1 MKLSYLIDGIAENS
15 QEVNGVS
22 ADSRGVKNGEAFFC
36 IRGTKTNGAGYIDEA
51 IKNGAT
57 VIVSDEK
64 LPTTPSV
71 VRSVTVKNVRSA
83 YAVACSRMYG
93 EPSRKMKMIGV
104 TGTNGKTTVCSMI
117 ESALLAAGKKCA
129 VIGTLG
135 ARFEG
140 KFTSLSTMTTP
151 DPEVLY
157 ALLYEYSNKGAEYVV
172 MEASSHSL
180 AQSKL
185 DGIYFD
191 VGAITNVSAE
201 HLDYH
206 KNMQDYCIAKQSLFE
221 RSRGGVFL
229 CDDFYTTEM
238 YNCAKGKKIA
248 CSVKDKRYQIH
259 AERVGFDFENGCILT
274 VKDGTETVTLHSPIP
289 ASFTPSNVML
299 AYAVLKTL
307 GIKNEHIHNG
317 IASLKCVQG
326 RMERVTTGRDFS
338 VFIDFAHTPDALSR
352 LLSGIKLMK
361 RQGQRIVTLFG
372 CGGDRDKT
380 KRSLMGAI
388 ASRLSDFVIIT
399 SDNSRSEEPQDI
411 IDEIM
416 GGFDKS
422 CPHVRID
429 DRRQAIEYAVLNA
442 ESGDIILLCGKG
454 HECYEITKCGKRDF
468 CERKIVTEALR
479 KRKRIEEGK

>member
-1 MKLSYLIDGIAENS
+1 MKLSYLIDGVGGNS
-15 QEVNGVS
+15 IKVSGVS
-22 ADSRGVKNGEAFFC
+22 SDSRKVKSGEAFFC
-36 IRGTKTNGAGYIDEA
+36 IKGTKTNGAGYIDEA
-51 IKNGAT
+51 IKNGAA

-64 LPTTPSV
+64 LSTPIGV
-71 VRSVTVKNVRSA
+71 ENVIVKNVRSA
-83 YAVACSRMYG
+83 YAIAASRMYG
-93 EPSRKMKMIGV
+93 EPSKKMKMIGV

-117 ESALLAAGKKCA
+117 ESALILAGKRCA

-140 KFTSLSTMTTP
+140 KFTSLSMMTTP

-157 ALLYEYSNKGAEYVV
+157 ALLYEYARSGAEYVV
-172 MEASSHSL
+172 METSSHSL
-180 AQSKL
+180 AQNKL
-185 DGIYFD
+185 DGINFD

-201 HLDYH
+201 HLDFH
-206 KNMQDYCIAKQSLFE
+206 KNMQEYCAAKRRLFQ
-221 RSRGGVFL
+221 RSEVGVFL

-238 YNCAKGKKIA
+238 YNCAECKKIA

-274 VKDGTETVTLHSPIP
+274 VKDGAEAVTLHSPIP
-289 ASFTPSNVML
+289 ASFTPSNVIL
-299 AYAVLKTL
+299 AYTVLKTL
-307 GIKNEHIHNG
+307 GIKNEFIHNG
-317 IASLKCVQG
+317 IATLKCVQG
-326 RMERVTTGRDFS
+326 RMERVPTGRDFS

-352 LLSGIKLMK
+352 LLTGVKLMK
-361 RQGQRIVTLFG
+361 KQGQRIVTLFG

-399 SDNSRSEEPQDI
+399 SDNSRSEEPQAI

-429 DRRQAIEYAVLNA
+429 DRRQAIEYAILNA

-468 CERKIVTEALR
+468 CERKIVVEALK
-479 KRKRIEEGK
+479 KRKRNDEGK